1 MDGDPDAAGVDAVL
15 AVGWSCAG
23 ELGDVTGGHVVEAT
37 QHGLRF
43 ENLITGSVMRRLLP
57 FSLPILLLATGIAAC
72 GSDEG
77 GALDT
82 LPVIRTT
89 TSTTTTSTVPDARR
103 KFYEV
108 KAGDNIADIARSF
121 QVPRSE
127 IVRINNLADDGAII
141 QIGQILEIPTDVVLV
156 DTLPEIGATSS
167 TELP

>member
-1 MDGDPDAAGVDAVL
+1 
-15 AVGWSCAG
+15 
-23 ELGDVTGGHVVEAT
+23 
-37 QHGLRF
+37 
-43 ENLITGSVMRRLLP
+43 MRHLTLL
-57 FSLPILLLATGIAAC
+57 FLPAILLAFGVAAC

-82 LPVIRTT
+82 LPAIRTT
-89 TSTTTTSTVPDARR
+89 TSTTTTSTVPDDRR

-127 IVRINNLADDGAII
+127 IVRINNLPDDGQII

-156 DTLPEIGATSS
+156 DELPEPGSTSS